1 MTQGP
6 GPQYGGNPP
15 PEGWVPPNMPWPG
28 AGAPTP
34 PPNQANHHR
43 AYQQP
48 AWPPG
53 PQQFAHPGPPP
64 RRNRKPLVIGLS
76 VAVLLVIVA
85 VVSVV
90 VFRGGD
96 ANKSSSAGGAVQGYL
111 EALARGDAAAA
122 LSYSTDKP
130 ADTKLLTNEIL
141 AKQIAKWPITDIKI
155 LSADGALRYGRVH
168 VSAKFGDKTS
178 DEEIVAKKTGKEWRI
193 EHAAMKLDPTNA
205 ILNSEAMKTLTVFG
219 QSTGNSPVYVFP
231 GWVDL
236 GSTNPNLQAEPKNPF
251 LLKELDR
258 GSAHLSDVEFTL
270 SAKGEK
276 AVRQAVNAKLADCA
290 ASSQLSPRDCPQRVY
305 ERNLVDDTARW
316 GTPDTSKLKT
326 EFRSHSLQASI
337 TGEVAF
343 PLTARTR
350 SGEEWTGTD
359 TESVYWTADVSKDT
373 VTISGR

>member
-34 PPNQANHHR
+34 PPNQANHHG

-53 PQQFAHPGPPP
+53 PQQFAHPGSPP

-76 VAVLLVIVA
+76 AAVLLVIIA
-85 VVSVV
+85 VVSIV

-96 ANKSSSAGGAVQGYL
+96 TSKSSADAAVRGYL
-111 EALARGDAAAA
+111 EALAKGDATTA
-122 LSYSTDKP
+122 LSYSKDKP
-130 ADTKLLTNEIL
+130 ADTKFLTNEIL
-141 AKQIAKWPITDIKI
+141 QKQIAKWPITDIKI
-155 LSADGALRYGRVH
+155 LSTDGALRYGRVH

-178 DEEIVAKKTGKEWRI
+178 DEEIVAKKTGKEWMI
-193 EHAAMKLDPTNA
+193 EHAAIKLDPTNA

-219 QSTGNSPVYVFP
+219 QPMGNSPVYVFP

-236 GSTNPNLQAEPKNPF
+236 GSTNHNLQAEPKNPF

-270 SAKGEK
+270 SPKGEK

-290 ASSQLSPRDCPQRVY
+290 ASNELSPRDCPQRVY
-305 ERNLVDDTARW
+305 EHNLVDGTATW
-316 GTPDTSKLKT
+316 GTPDTGKLKT

-337 TGEVAF
+337 SGEVVF

-350 SGEEWTGTD
+350 SGEEWRGTD
-359 TESVYWTADVSKDT
+359 TGSVYWTADVSKDT